1 MYYSFTG
8 EVKKKLWHDATP
20 VLGYDSLWFARE
32 TKFRNVHRRKSGGLV
47 FMFMARVL
55 CALVLAGLL
64 ISTAVLTP
72 AQKKPRT
79 DDAARH
85 ASEAAKT
92 FTEIMNVKEQA
103 IPKELLDTAEA
114 IAVFPGV
121 IKAAFLVGGR
131 GGQGVIS
138 RRVKGG
144 WSAPAF
150 FNLGGGS
157 FGPQIGAQKTDYVL
171 LIMNESGLNGLLKD
185 KFELG
190 GEASIA
196 AGPIGREAAASTNP
210 RLDAGILSY
219 SRSKGVFIGAALK
232 GAVITPDNDLNE
244 AVYGTKAKEVLKL
257 QPVPYGQMPPSVRIF
272 PRTLVRYS
280 IR

>member
-1 MYYSFTG
+1 MSVRVYCAG
-8 EVKKKLWHDATP
+8 ILM
-20 VLGYDSLWFARE
+20 VL
-32 TKFRNVHRRKSGGLV
+32 
-47 FMFMARVL
+47 
-55 CALVLAGLL
+55 LVL
-64 ISTAVLTP
+64 SAVITP
-72 AQKKPRT
+72 AQKKSRT
-79 DDAARH
+79 QDAARH
-85 ASEAAKT
+85 ASDAAKT
-92 FTEIMNVKEQA
+92 FTEIMNVKDKA

-121 IKAAFLVGGR
+121 IKAAFVIGGR

-157 FGPQIGAQKTDYVL
+157 FGPQIGAQQTDYVL
-171 LIMNESGLNGLLKD
+171 LIMNENGLNGLLKD

-190 GEASIA
+190 GEVGIA
-196 AGPIGREAAASTNP
+196 AGPVGREAAASTNP

-232 GAVITPDNDLNE
+232 GAVISPDNDLNE
-244 AVYGTKAKEVLKL
+244 GVYGRKADAVL
-257 QPVPYGQMPPSVRIF
+257 QRAAASFGQMPPSVRIF

>member
-1 MYYSFTG
+1 MKSAR
-8 EVKKKLWHDATP
+8 LWCAT
-20 VLGYDSLWFARE
+20 VLIAL
-32 TKFRNVHRRKSGGLV
+32 LV
-47 FMFMARVL
+47 FSV
-55 CALVLAGLL
+55 V
-64 ISTAVLTP
+64 ITP
-72 AQKKPRT
+72 AQNKSRT
-79 DDAARH
+79 QDAARH
-85 ASEAAKT
+85 SSDAAKT
-92 FTEIMNVKEQA
+92 FTEIMNVKDKA

-121 IKAAFLVGGR
+121 VKAAFVFGGR

-138 RRVKGG
+138 RRVRGG

-196 AGPIGREAAASTNP
+196 AGPVGREAAASTNP
-210 RLDAGILSY
+210 RMDAGILSY
-219 SRSKGVFIGAALK
+219 SRSKGAFIGAALK
-232 GAVITPDNDLNE
+232 GAVISPDNNLNE
-244 AVYGTKAKEVLKL
+244 AVYGKKADEVLKAPPL
-257 QPVPYGQMPPSVRIF
+257 TFEQMPPAVRIF

>member
-1 MYYSFTG
+1 MSYIRLFS
-8 EVKKKLWHDATP
+8 
-20 VLGYDSLWFARE
+20 
-32 TKFRNVHRRKSGGLV
+32 
-47 FMFMARVL
+47 
-55 CALVLAGLL
+55 AGLL
-64 ISTAVLTP
+64 ITLLVVSFAITP
-72 AQKKPRT
+72 AQKSRT
-79 DDAARH
+79 QDAARH
-85 ASEAAKT
+85 SSDAAKT
-92 FTEIMNVKEQA
+92 FTEIMNVKEKA

-121 IKAAFLVGGR
+121 LKAAFLIGGR

-157 FGPQIGAQKTDYVL
+157 FGPQIGAQRTDYVL
-171 LIMNESGLNGLLKD
+171 LIMNPEGLNGLLKD
-185 KFELG
+185 KFEIG
-190 GEASIA
+190 GEASVA
-196 AGPIGREAAASTNP
+196 AGPVGREAAASTNP

-219 SRSKGVFIGAALK
+219 SRSKGAFIGAALK

-244 AVYGTKAKEVLKL
+244 AVYGMKADALL
-257 QPVPYGQMPPSVRIF
+257 QGKPMTFAEMPPSVRIF

>member
-1 MYYSFTG
+1 MSS
-8 EVKKKLWHDATP
+8 VRI
-20 VLGYDSLWFARE
+20 S
-32 TKFRNVHRRKSGGLV
+32 
-47 FMFMARVL
+47 
-55 CALVLAGLL
+55 CA
-64 ISTAVLTP
+64 AVLIALLVVSAVITP
-72 AQKKPRT
+72 AQKKSRAQ
-79 DDAARH
+79 DAARH
-85 ASEAAKT
+85 SSDAAKT
-92 FTEIMNVKEQA
+92 FTEIMNVKDKA

-114 IAVFPGV
+114 IAVFPDV

-150 FNLGGGS
+150 FNLSGGS
-157 FGPQIGAQKTDYVL
+157 FGPQIGAQRTDYVL
-171 LIMNESGLNGLLKD
+171 LIMNPSGLDGLLKD

-190 GEASIA
+190 GEVGIA
-196 AGPIGREAAASTNP
+196 AGPVGREAAASTNP

-232 GAVITPDNDLNE
+232 GAVISPDNDLNE
-244 AVYGTKAKEVLKL
+244 AIYGKKADAVLQGPAL
-257 QPVPYGQMPPSVRIF
+257 TFAQMPPQVRIF

>member
-1 MYYSFTG
+1 MSSIRIYCA
-8 EVKKKLWHDATP
+8 AT
-20 VLGYDSLWFARE
+20 LITLF
-32 TKFRNVHRRKSGGLV
+32 
-47 FMFMARVL
+47 
-55 CALVLAGLL
+55 LL
-64 ISTAVLTP
+64 STVLTP
-72 AQKKPRT
+72 AQNKSRT
-79 DDAARH
+79 RDAARH
-85 ASEAAKT
+85 SGEAAET
-92 FTEIMNVKEQA
+92 FTEIMNVKDKA

-157 FGPQIGAQKTDYVL
+157 FGPQIGAQRTDYVL
-171 LIMNESGLNGLLKD
+171 LIMNQSGLDGLLKD

-196 AGPIGREAAASTNP
+196 AGPVGREAAASTNP
-210 RLDAGILSY
+210 RMDAGILSY
-219 SRSKGVFIGAALK
+219 SRSKGAFIGAALK
-232 GAVITPDNDLNE
+232 GAVISPDNDLNE
-244 AVYGTKAKEVLKL
+244 AVYGKKADALLKGEAL
-257 QPVPYGQMPPSVRIF
+257 TFAQMPPSVRIF

>member
-1 MYYSFTG
+1 MSAIRIT
-8 EVKKKLWHDATP
+8 
-20 VLGYDSLWFARE
+20 FA
-32 TKFRNVHRRKSGGLV
+32 
-47 FMFMARVL
+47 
-55 CALVLAGLL
+55 LAMSAIFF
-64 ISTAVLTP
+64 ISAVVTP
-72 AQKKPRT
+72 AQKSRT
-79 DDAARH
+79 RDAARH
-85 ASEAAKT
+85 SGEAAET
-92 FTEIMNVKEQA
+92 FTEIMNVRDKA
-103 IPKELLDTAEA
+103 IPQELLDTAEA

-121 IKAAFLVGGR
+121 IKAAFLFGGR

-171 LIMNESGLNGLLKD
+171 LIMNQSGLDGLLKD

-196 AGPIGREAAASTNP
+196 AGPVGREASASTNP

-219 SRSKGVFIGAALK
+219 SRSKGAFVGAALK
-232 GAVITPDNDLNE
+232 GAVISPDNDLNE
-244 AVYGTKAKEVLKL
+244 AIYGKKAEELL
-257 QPVPYGQMPPSVRIF
+257 QGAPMTFAEMPAAVRIF

>member
-1 MYYSFTG
+1 MS
-8 EVKKKLWHDATP
+8 LIRIACAA
-20 VLGYDSLWFARE
+20 VLVSL
-32 TKFRNVHRRKSGGLV
+32 
-47 FMFMARVL
+47 
-55 CALVLAGLL
+55 LVL
-64 ISTAVLTP
+64 SAVVTP
-72 AQKKPRT
+72 AQKKKSRT
-79 DDAARH
+79 EDAARH
-85 ASEAAKT
+85 ASDAAKT
-92 FTEIMNVKEQA
+92 FTEIMNVRDKA

-121 IKAAFLVGGR
+121 IKAAFLIGGR

-144 WSAPAF
+144 WSSPAF

-157 FGPQIGAQKTDYVL
+157 FGPQIGAQRTDYVL
-171 LIMNESGLNGLLKD
+171 LIMNPSGLDGLLKD

-196 AGPIGREAAASTNP
+196 AGPVGREAAASTNP

-232 GAVITPDNDLNE
+232 GAVISPDNDLNE
-244 AVYGTKAKEVLKL
+244 AIYGKKADEVL
-257 QPVPYGQMPPSVRIF
+257 QGPPVPFGRMPPSVRIF

>member
-1 MYYSFTG
+1 MSLLRASFA
-8 EVKKKLWHDATP
+8 LI
-20 VLGYDSLWFARE
+20 
-32 TKFRNVHRRKSGGLV
+32 LV
-47 FMFMARVL
+47 
-55 CALVLAGLL
+55 GLL
-64 ISTAVLTP
+64 ISTAAVTP
-72 AQKKPRT
+72 AQKKSPPQKNSRT
-79 DDAARH
+79 NDAARH

-92 FTEIMNVKEQA
+92 FTEIMNVKEKA

-114 IAVFPGV
+114 IAVFPNV
-121 IKAAFLVGGR
+121 IKAAFVVGGR
-131 GGQGVIS
+131 EGQGVIS

-150 FNLGGGS
+150 FNLAGGS
-157 FGPQIGAQKTDYVL
+157 FGPQIGAQKTDYIL

-190 GEASIA
+190 GEAAIA
-196 AGPIGREAAASTNP
+196 AGPVGREAAASTNP

-232 GAVITPDNDLNE
+232 GAVISPDNDLNE
-244 AVYGTKAKEVLKL
+244 AIYGIKAEEVLKA
-257 QPVPYGQMPPSVRIF
+257 QATPIGRMPASVRIF